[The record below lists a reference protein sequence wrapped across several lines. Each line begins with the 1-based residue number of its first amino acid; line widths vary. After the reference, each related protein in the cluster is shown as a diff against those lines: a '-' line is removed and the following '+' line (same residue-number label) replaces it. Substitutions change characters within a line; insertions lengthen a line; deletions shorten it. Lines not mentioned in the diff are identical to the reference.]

1 MINKFIN
8 LNKSFF
14 VIIFNVVNENFK
26 SKKNYLFFILLTQ
39 FFITFLETFSVF
51 TLFPIILIIDNKNSE
66 LGESSIGNFYQNLLE
81 YFGIEINLINFL
93 IFISFLILFKTILSI
108 YINSFRQKYVIRIV
122 TEKREK
128 FVNNLLSMSW
138 GSFLKKKRIL
148 S

>member
-93 IFISFLILFKTILSI
+93 IFISFLIQLNIQFIYLSCWSGQWDSHSRPSRWQRDVLLLNYARLFC
-108 YINSFRQKYVIRIV
+108 
-122 TEKREK
+122 
-128 FVNNLLSMSW
+128 M
-138 GSFLKKKRIL
+138 
-148 S
+148 